1 MQEDEDY
8 YMDSTVHPGQHFR
21 LRLGATVVGYMSIRA
36 EELSYSPDNS
46 SWTNS
51 AIEHD
56 HKDRSTEILDA
67 DRQMIFEQD
76 LVKLRRDPSME
87 YTKIGLIVWHATY
100 RGLVVKLLEEDS
112 IMVLDVPS
120 AQSPWRDDLKVISH
134 LSS

>member
-21 LRLGATVVGYMSIRA
+21 LRLGAAVVGYMIIRG
-36 EELSYSPDNS
+36 EELSYSADNS
-46 SWTNS
+46 AWSNS

-56 HKDRSTEILDA
+56 HKDRSAEIYDA

-76 LVKLRRDPSME
+76 LVKLRRDPSMD
-87 YTKIGLIVWHATY
+87 YTKIGLIVWHTTY
-100 RGLVVKLLEEDS
+100 RGLVVKLLEEDG
-112 IMVLDVPS
+112 IIVLDVPS
-120 AQSPWRDDLKVISH
+120 PKAPYRDDLKVISH